1 MLLSILPLPL
11 HPSGELAQLVE
22 RLHGMQEVS
31 GSNPLFSTK
40 YIFYNMFFIYII
52 YSIKIDQYYIG
63 QTKNLE
69 NRLYRHNN
77 SGSKSTKK
85 ANDWTLKY
93 TEGFTTRSLALK
105 RETEIKGKKSR
116 SYIESLIRF

>member
-1 MLLSILPLPL
+1 
-11 HPSGELAQLVE
+11 
-22 RLHGMQEVS
+22 
-31 GSNPLFSTK
+31 
-40 YIFYNMFFIYII
+40 MFFIYII

-63 QTKNLE
+63 KTKNLE

>member
-1 MLLSILPLPL
+1 
-11 HPSGELAQLVE
+11 
-22 RLHGMQEVS
+22 
-31 GSNPLFSTK
+31 
-40 YIFYNMFFIYII
+40 MFFIYII

-63 QTKNLE
+63 QTENLE

-85 ANDWTLKY
+85 AKDWTLKY
-93 TEGFTTRSLALK
+93 TEVFTTRSLAVK

-116 SYIESLIRF
+116 SYIESLIKS